1 MMDKVA
7 NLSTEE
13 RKELFGET
21 ASRMGVR
28 PAIVEKDFWVVW
40 VLDKIFADER
50 LSKILMFKGGTSLSK
65 VFDLIGRFSEDID
78 LILDW
83 REVTSEDPLARRKS
97 KSEQG
102 KFNKK
107 INEDALVYIETTLL
121 PAISETVSPLCSCH
135 IDGND
140 PYNINLAYPAAFED
154 PYLRP
159 EILLEIGPLA
169 SWLPSESFK
178 IEAYAA
184 KTFPALFERS
194 ACRVHAIVAKRT
206 FWEKLTILHQESN
219 RDAGKLL
226 PPRYSR
232 HYYDLAIMAKS
243 AVKADALLDVELLAE
258 VVAFKQKFY
267 PAAWAKFEEA
277 KPGSIKLLPPA
288 FRIDE
293 LAKDYRAM
301 KHMIFDKPLS
311 FEEIMEILHTLEDEI
326 NALERG

>member
-1 MMDKVA
+1 MDKVA
-7 NLSTEE
+7 NLSTKE

-83 REVTSEDPLARRKS
+83 REVTGEDPQAERSS
-97 KSEQG
+97 KSRQV
-102 KFNKK
+102 KFNEKV
-107 INEDALVYIETTLL
+107 NEEALVYIEKTLL
-121 PAISETVSPLCSCH
+121 PVVSRIVSPLCTCS
-135 IDGND
+135 IDTDN
-140 PYNINLAYPAAFED
+140 PYNINIAYPAAFED

-169 SWLPSESFK
+169 SWLPSDRFE

-184 KTFPALFERS
+184 KHFPDVFERTLCS
-194 ACRVHAIVAKRT
+194 VNAIVAKRT

-219 RDAGKLL
+219 RDAGKPL

-243 AVKADALLDVELLAE
+243 AVKTDALANLELLE
-258 VVAFKQKFY
+258 QVVAFKQKFY
-267 PAAWAKFEEA
+267 PVAWAKFEDA
-277 KPGSIKLLPPA
+277 KPGSVKLLPPE
-288 FRIDE
+288 FRINE
-293 LAKDYRAM
+293 LAKDYKAM
-301 KHMIFDKPLS
+301 EHMIFDKALS
-311 FEEIMEILHTLEDEI
+311 FEEILEILRALEDEI
-326 NALERG
+326 NALEGG